1 MNSYFPI
8 GLRFDDKR
16 VLLVG
21 GGDISLFKF
30 QKLVQFNPL
39 LIKCVSRKFHHDFL
53 QKYDLPVE
61 IIQKDFD
68 FLDLEGMDI
77 VIVAI
82 DDANLQKRIYEACK
96 EKKLLCNCVDLLEC
110 CDFIFPSLVKR
121 GHISIAINSN
131 GLLPGLSAV
140 LRKYID
146 DVLPENLDEVFSNLL
161 TLRKNLPPG
170 PKRMQIIRENAEK
183 YLNDMRSRL

>member
-82 DDANLQKRIYEACK
+82 DDASLQKRIYEACK

-183 YLNDMRSRL
+183 YLNDMRSRR

>member
-21 GGDISLFKF
+21 GGDISLFKL

-96 EKKLLCNCVDLLEC
+96 EQKLLCNCVDLLEC

>member
-183 YLNDMRSRL
+183 YLSDMRSRL

>member
-96 EKKLLCNCVDLLEC
+96 EQKLLCNCVDLLEC

>member
-82 DDANLQKRIYEACK
+82 DDANLQKRIYEECK

>member
-39 LIKCVSRKFHHDFL
+39 LIKCVSRKFHPDFH
-53 QKYDLPVE
+53 QKYDVAIE

-68 FLDLEGMDI
+68 FRDLEGMDI

-82 DDANLQKRIYEACK
+82 DDASLQKRIYEECK

-161 TLRKNLPPG
+161 TLRKSLPPG
-170 PKRMQIIRENAEK
+170 PKRMQLIRESAEK
-183 YLNDMRSRL
+183 YFDDIRSRL

>member
-39 LIKCVSRKFHHDFL
+39 LIKCVSRKFHHDFY
-53 QKYDLPVE
+53 QKYDLPIE

-82 DDANLQKRIYEACK
+82 DDASLQKRIYEACK

-146 DVLPENLDEVFSNLL
+146 DVLPENLDEVFSNNYQDDIE
-161 TLRKNLPPG
+161 R
-170 PKRMQIIRENAEK
+170 
-183 YLNDMRSRL
+183 

>member
-39 LIKCVSRKFHHDFL
+39 LIKCVSRKFHSDFY
-53 QKYDLPVE
+53 QKYDVAIE

-68 FLDLEGMDI
+68 FRDLEEMDI

-82 DDANLQKRIYEACK
+82 DDASLQKRIYEECK

-146 DVLPENLDEVFSNLL
+146 DVLPENLDEVFSSLL
-161 TLRKNLPPG
+161 TLRKSLPPG
-170 PKRMQIIRENAEK
+170 PKRMQLIRESAEK
-183 YLNDMRSRL
+183 YFDDIRSRL

>member
-82 DDANLQKRIYEACK
+82 DDASLQKRIYEACK

-161 TLRKNLPPG
+161 ILRKNLPPG

>member
-39 LIKCVSRKFHHDFL
+39 LIKCVSRKFHPDFY
-53 QKYDLPVE
+53 QKYDVAIE

-68 FLDLEGMDI
+68 FRDLEEMDI

-82 DDANLQKRIYEACK
+82 DDASLQKRIYEECK

-161 TLRKNLPPG
+161 TLRKSLPPG
-170 PKRMQIIRENAEK
+170 PKRMQLIRESAEK
-183 YLNDMRSRL
+183 YFDDIRSRL

>member
-82 DDANLQKRIYEACK
+82 DDASLQKRIYEACK

-161 TLRKNLPPG
+161 ILRKNLPPG

-183 YLNDMRSRL
+183 YLNDMRSRR

>member
-30 QKLVQFNPL
+30 QKIVQFNPL

-183 YLNDMRSRL
+183 YLSDMRSRL

>member
-30 QKLVQFNPL
+30 QKIVQFNPL

-82 DDANLQKRIYEACK
+82 DDASLQKRIYEACK

-183 YLNDMRSRL
+183 YLSDMRSRL

>member
-39 LIKCVSRKFHHDFL
+39 LIKCVSRKFHPDFY
-53 QKYDLPVE
+53 QKYDVAIE

-68 FLDLEGMDI
+68 FRDLEEMDI

-82 DDANLQKRIYEACK
+82 DDASLQKRIYEDCK

-161 TLRKNLPPG
+161 TLRKSLPPG
-170 PKRMQIIRENAEK
+170 PKRMQLIRESAEK
-183 YLNDMRSRL
+183 YFDDIRSRL